1 MQGQVKNKSF
11 SSEIKLVYATLSLQL
26 VKLIVQLTYTNT
38 PRPHPPPFKKLTL
51 TDNGSIQQSYTIS
64 AE

>member
-11 SSEIKLVYATLSLQL
+11 SSEIKLVYATLSLEL
-26 VKLIVQLTYTNT
+26 VKLIVPLTYTNT
-38 PRPHPPPFKKLTL
+38 PPHPPPFKKLTL